1 MNWFTAVVTSQ
12 EAADHYR
19 KWGMDT
25 SLVFDATTPFGFDSE
40 QELEAFLEGVRDAIP
55 YSVCEIQDVAND
67 SLVSKIAFA
76 RAAGV
81 FSGFTQRGHE
91 SVAQRMA
98 YEKGVAEGK
107 GLSDLC
113 TLNAEDLDQF
123 LSDVGWV

>member
-1 MNWFTAVVTSQ
+1 MLYFTAIINGVD
-12 EAADHYR
+12 AINHYR

-40 QELEAFLEGVRDAIP
+40 QELEAFFEGVRDAIP

-81 FSGFTQRGHE
+81 FTGFTQRGHE

-98 YEKGVAEGK
+98 YEKGVTEGK